1 VLLHTSVVGCN
12 MLIIKIIIFLQLLKV
27 KGTQQST
34 YIYRKSRD
42 KFCLPYFSLE
52 TSNDNYNISTKC
64 ATNLLSRC

>member
-12 MLIIKIIIFLQLLKV
+12 MLIIIICLQLLKV

-42 KFCLPYFSLE
+42 KFCLSYFSL
-52 TSNDNYNISTKC
+52 
-64 ATNLLSRC
+64 